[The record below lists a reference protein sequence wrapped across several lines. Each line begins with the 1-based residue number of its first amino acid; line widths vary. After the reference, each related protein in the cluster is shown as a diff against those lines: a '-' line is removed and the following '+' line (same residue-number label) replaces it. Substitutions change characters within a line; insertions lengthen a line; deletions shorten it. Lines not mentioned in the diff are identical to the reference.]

1 MEIIMD
7 TNNIKEKLI
16 KTIKKTSQEEL
27 LFDIKDT
34 TNIFT
39 DLSFDSFKMITLLI
53 EIESTFN
60 VSIDEDDYDYEKI
73 STIGELI
80 KMIAGKV
87 NG

>member
-1 MEIIMD
+1 MD
-7 TNNIKEKLI
+7 TNNIREKLI

-39 DLSFDSFKMITLLI
+39 DLSFDSFKMITLLN

>member
-1 MEIIMD
+1 MD
-7 TNNIKEKLI
+7 TNNIKETLI
-16 KTIKKTSQEEL
+16 QTIKKISQEEL
-27 LFDIKDT
+27 LSDIKET

-53 EIESTFN
+53 EIESTFDI
-60 VSIDEDDYDYEKI
+60 SIDADDYDYEKI
-73 STIGELI
+73 STVGELI

>member
-1 MEIIMD
+1 MD

-16 KTIKKTSQEEL
+16 QTIKKISQEEL
-27 LFDIKDT
+27 LSDIKDT

-53 EIESTFN
+53 EIESTFDI
-60 VSIDEDDYDYEKI
+60 SIDADDYDYEKI
-73 STIGELI
+73 STVGELI

>member
-1 MEIIMD
+1 MD

-53 EIESTFN
+53 VIESTFN

>member
-16 KTIKKTSQEEL
+16 QTIKKISQEEL
-27 LFDIKDT
+27 LSDIKDT

-53 EIESTFN
+53 EIESTFDI
-60 VSIDEDDYDYEKI
+60 SIDADDYDYEKI
-73 STIGELI
+73 STVGELI

>member
-1 MEIIMD
+1 MD